1 MLNRLSADSWG
12 FTLVELMVV
21 VAIIA
26 LLSALAIPGFLRA
39 LRRVEAGRILTDLRL
54 IVSAVDQYAIENSKT
69 TGAVVPV
76 AAWTSY
82 MKQNSLLYNTGQDM
96 FGQDYG
102 PQTVDSLPKIPLSTW
117 NALSDV
123 AGTTYFSPY
132 GP

>member
-1 MLNRLSADSWG
+1 MLNKLSEDSWG

-39 LRRVEAGRILTDLRL
+39 RRRVEAGRILTDLRL